1 MTEDESRKPEREL
14 YTTKEVAIILGI
26 QMNSVG
32 LYYKK
37 FNIGQKYGRDLLFS
51 ASDIEEIRNTDG
63 RKKK

>member
-1 MTEDESRKPEREL
+1 LTEDESRKPEREL

-32 LYYKK
+32 LYFKK
-37 FNIGQKYGRDLLFS
+37 FNIGQKYGRDLLFTE
-51 ASDIEEIRNTDG
+51 SDIEEIRNTDG